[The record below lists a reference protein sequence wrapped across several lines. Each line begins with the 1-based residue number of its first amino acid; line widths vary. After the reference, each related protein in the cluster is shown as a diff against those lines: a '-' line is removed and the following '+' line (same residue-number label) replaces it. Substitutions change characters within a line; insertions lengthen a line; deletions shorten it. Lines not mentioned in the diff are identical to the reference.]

1 MKPEKPWNKYSIKRL
16 MTFLS
21 GNKNLINAMSSI
33 SKIINIISI
42 TLFVTAMIML
52 AALMIYAKVEGLLP
66 DEPWEEWKGNHGPW
80 HFLSY
85 FFDRKKA
92 ILNEGLWYVFYLQIL
107 SIKASFL
114 SMILRMHLL
123 NALIFSLEVGT
134 FIITSYYF
142 FWLID

>member
-1 MKPEKPWNKYSIKRL
+1 
-16 MTFLS
+16 
-21 GNKNLINAMSSI
+21 MSSI